1 MTTTSIE
8 ERERGDQASKN
19 KCSILFTTI
28 LKLFFS
34 ILFTCGTVYQH
45 PDLADKLYSMC
56 YECDDDLGCSHPNE
70 VGECIKDYRFGFL
83 IGGAIVL
90 FLSIIIETF
99 WVDYT
104 LYVKPT
110 TVNHIMCGVYAMGSL
125 VIMVAAI
132 LEIEMD
138 KIRGY
143 YYDDDMYFSY
153 RDLEAG
159 LWIFGGIVCFGS
171 QIYWAWVLKSCNL
184 LVTLAYIPAIVA
196 SVLWM
201 IARGILGI
209 DYVFERAVFGND
221 EVLDLILVDSKAA
234 DYIQLQAD
242 LMISASVLYIFH
254 ALFWFGAVYET
265 AKSHDFVPVPG
276 NAEDVEEV

>member
-1 MTTTSIE
+1 MTTTLAE
-8 ERERGDQASKN
+8 EGERGDQASKN

-56 YECDDDLGCSHPNE
+56 YKCDGWGCSRPDE
-70 VGECIKDYRFGFL
+70 IQECIKDYRFGFL

-90 FLSIIIETF
+90 FLSIFIETF
-99 WVDYT
+99 WVDYN
-104 LYVKPT
+104 LYFKPT

-143 YYDDDMYFSY
+143 YDNADF
-153 RDLEAG
+153 RNLEAG

-171 QIYWAWVLKSCNL
+171 QIYWAWVMKSCNL
-184 LVTLAYIPAIVA
+184 LVMLAYIPAIVA
-196 SVLWM
+196 SILWM
-201 IARGILGI
+201 IARGVLGI
-209 DYVFERAVFGND
+209 DSVFNRYVLGND
-221 EVLDLILVDSKAA
+221 EVLDLIIVDSKAA
-234 DYIQLQAD
+234 DYVQLQAD

-276 NAEDVEEV
+276 NADDVEEA